1 MCSLAHL
8 CAAKPTWRNVGT
20 PTQLPLGGLTH
31 AQTGPDNTT
40 HPTLMA
46 RSRGFSAPAE
56 PNPQQASNNRDN
68 QEPNGPRMPCQK
80 YAETNSH
87 HRRYRATPAPRA
99 KGYQRRIDNTTNPTI
114 TPNSAVQ
121 TGHNRFCF
129 RRTLSEDARV
139 ISKVKPP
146 TIHITKLRAPLGA
159 FSART
164 TVE

>member
-1 MCSLAHL
+1 MSRTWTIPARIFVSPSGVRGCSSMVE
-8 CAAKPTWRNVGT
+8 P
-20 PTQLPLGGLTH
+20 LPSKQITRVRF
-31 AQTGPDNTT
+31 P
-40 HPTLMA
+40 
-46 RSRGFSAPAE
+46 SSAPTPRKPRATR
-56 PNPQQASNNRDN
+56 PGAFFCSY
-68 QEPNGPRMPCQK
+68 PRMPCQK

-146 TIHITKLRAPLGA
+146 TIHITELRAPLGA

-164 TVE
+164 TVEKPV